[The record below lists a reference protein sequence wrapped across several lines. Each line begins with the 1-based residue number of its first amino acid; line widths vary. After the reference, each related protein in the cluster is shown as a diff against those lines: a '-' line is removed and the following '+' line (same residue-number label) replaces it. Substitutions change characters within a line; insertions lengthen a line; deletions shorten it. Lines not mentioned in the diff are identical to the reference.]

1 MHLNIKNCTDV
12 IQPQKT
18 ARFWGPPQ
26 RFVYINRNKMIC
38 EFADGVCRSL
48 IAAPDW
54 IDGGTSLCTRGS
66 TILYVSTHQSK
77 PQYGRN
83 MTLVSLSEPCYVT
96 RTSLWSRRREHWNTH
111 LYRGRIE
118 EC

>member
-1 MHLNIKNCTDV
+1 MQCFFESTDHEKRTSEILYLV
-12 IQPQKT
+12 NALQYVNSTDAIQHEKT

-38 EFADGVCRSL
+38 EYADGVSRAL

-54 IDGGTSLCTRGS
+54 IDGGSSLCRRGS
-66 TILYVSTHQSK
+66 TILFVSAHQSK

-83 MTLVSLSEPCYVT
+83 MTLVSLSESAPCYVQ
-96 RTSLWSRRREHWNTH
+96 
-111 LYRGRIE
+111 
-118 EC
+118 